1 MQHGL
6 NKQSFFLWMMMMMMS
21 SSSAFTFAPQ
31 HMQQNKMSLTQV
43 IKMVNYGDDESTK
56 PAKIGWIV
64 SAVPNLSAKVKKEE
78 TEKKARD
85 LARIKAEEEAVEQ
98 EAELKAKQEAEEVAR
113 FKEARI
119 KAEEEAV
126 KHEAEMKAKQ
136 EAEEEARIKAEEEA
150 EMKAKQEAEE
160 EAKIKAQEEAELK
173 AKQEAE
179 EEVRIKAEE
188 DAIIKAK
195 EEAGIKAEEETR
207 IKAEEDAII
216 KAEEETRIKAEE
228 DARIKAEEETRVKA
242 AEDAIINTKEETR
255 INDEKDAII
264 KAEEEDSIKAADEE
278 PKIKAEDTIQHLD
291 SHGIE
296 YLQSFGGSNSNNP
309 DNGDDNVVQTGSIV
323 ELEREVDRLQCE
335 NKLLKRAVSDFANRF
350 GDMAASIEEIEIQRN
365 KVLGITAKMDE
376 SLCKAVVLFPD
387 EEELSSYEWL
397 VEGSN

>member
-207 IKAEEDAII
+207 IKAEEDA
-216 KAEEETRIKAEE
+216 
-228 DARIKAEEETRVKA
+228 RIKAEEETRVKA